1 MFVQVPRPAGGA
13 RQGDKTREILG
24 ASLLARE
31 DSEDSA
37 IGETGSYRLVELSHL
52 QTTLTP
58 RA

>member
-24 ASLLARE
+24 ASVLARE

-37 IGETGSYRLVELSHL
+37 IGETGLGLVLIS
-52 QTTLTP
+52 
-58 RA
+58 

>member
-37 IGETGSYRLVELSHL
+37 IGEAGLGLVQIS
-52 QTTLTP
+52 
-58 RA
+58 